1 MWTPEIEEEWTRLT
15 AQALAEMGD
24 WRAAHPRAT
33 LAEIE
38 REVDARLAT
47 ARAKLL
53 EAAAGTHP
61 GGDPALAA
69 EPPVCPVCGGGLV
82 VEGAR
87 TRRLRT
93 TQEREIALTRRYAR
107 CPACGTGVFPPR

>member
-15 AQALAEMGD
+15 ARTLAEVGD
-24 WRAAHPRAT
+24 WRTAHPRAT

-53 EAAAGTHP
+53 EAAAVAHP
-61 GGDPALAA
+61 GGDPALTDHPTCPSCGAVLVA
-69 EPPVCPVCGGGLV
+69 EG
-82 VEGAR
+82 ER
-87 TRRLRT
+87 RRRLRT
-93 TQEREIALTRRYAR
+93 THEQEIALTRRYAR
-107 CPACGTGVFPPR
+107 CPACGTGGFPPR

>member
-1 MWTPEIEEEWTRLT
+1 MWTPEIEGEWTQLT
-15 AQALAEMGD
+15 TEVLAEVGA
-24 WRAAHPRAT
+24 WRAANPRAT

-38 REVDARLAT
+38 REVDVRLAT

-53 EAAAGTHP
+53 EAAAAAGP
-61 GGDPALAA
+61 GGDPALTDR
-69 EPPVCPVCGGGLV
+69 PTCPSCGAVLV

-93 TQEREIALTRRYAR
+93 THEQEIALRRRYAR
-107 CPACGTGVFPPR
+107 CPACGTGVFPPG

>member
-1 MWTPEIEEEWTRLT
+1 MWTPEIEGEWARLT

-24 WRAAHPRAT
+24 WRAARPRAT

-38 REVDARLAT
+38 REVDVRLAT

-53 EAAAGTHP
+53 EAAAVGGP
-61 GGDPALAA
+61 AGDPALTEGARCPSCGAALAA
-69 EPPVCPVCGGGLV
+69 EG
-82 VEGAR
+82 ER

-93 TQEREIALTRRYAR
+93 THEQEIALTRRYAR
-107 CPACGTGVFPPR
+107 CPACGTGVFPPG